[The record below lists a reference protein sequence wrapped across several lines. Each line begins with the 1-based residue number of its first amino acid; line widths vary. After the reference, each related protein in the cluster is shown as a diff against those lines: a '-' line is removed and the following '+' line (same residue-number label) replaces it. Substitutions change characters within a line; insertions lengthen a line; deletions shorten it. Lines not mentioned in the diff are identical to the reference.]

1 MKWYIVVVVSQK
13 MKMRKYCKVIYAYSQ
28 SSTIF
33 LAYTLQYICQK
44 RFFFFLRVLCSHSGC
59 RMKKSGKAD
68 LLSCKDF
75 LDFPGSP
82 VIKTP
87 CFYFRGT
94 GSIPGWGTKILHA
107 TWHSQKKKKNQI
119 SSLDCFNNLVLLVTQ
134 EMNK

>member
-1 MKWYIVVVVSQK
+1 MVYCGSSFSENENEEILQSHLCLFSVLDYFLSLHFIVHLPE
-13 MKMRKYCKVIYAYSQ
+13 
-28 SSTIF
+28 T
-33 LAYTLQYICQK
+33 
-44 RFFFFLRVLCSHSGC
+44 FFFLRVLCSHSGC

-107 TWHSQKKKKNQI
+107 TWHSQKKKKKPNFFTG
-119 SSLDCFNNLVLLVTQ
+119 LF
-134 EMNK
+134 